1 MFSGLQKSNHIT
13 ISRVHGQYRTQGFH
27 QFKRNQSDVAI
38 GLNSGESCNLIGV
51 TKFFISVIFGF
62 TEFFVT
68 VHVFAEVVSE
78 NGKIPQNSFHF
89 VNNINFQSTFS
100 KSF

>member
-1 MFSGLQKSNHIT
+1 MAHIELRDF
-13 ISRVHGQYRTQGFH
+13 INLKEIR
-27 QFKRNQSDVAI
+27 SDVAN

-51 TKFFISVIFGF
+51 TKLFISVIFGF

-68 VHVFAEVVSE
+68 VHVLAGDGFREW
-78 NGKIPQNSFHF
+78 KIPQNSFYF
-89 VNNINFQSTFS
+89 VSHITFQSTFS